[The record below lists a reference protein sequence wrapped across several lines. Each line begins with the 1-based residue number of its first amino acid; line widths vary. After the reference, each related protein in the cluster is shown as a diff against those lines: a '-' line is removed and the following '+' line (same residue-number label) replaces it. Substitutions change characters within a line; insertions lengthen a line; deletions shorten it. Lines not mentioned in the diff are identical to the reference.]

1 MTTTAKQSQRKSNK
15 GREIQS
21 SIKNEQLEPITIG
34 DGKIL
39 DGRSRAKACGMLGVE
54 TNTTEFPGNDPL
66 GFVLSKN
73 VRRRHLSKS
82 QLAMTAVKLANIADE
97 EDEL

>member
-1 MTTTAKQSQRKSNK
+1 MKAKQSQRKSNK
-15 GREIQS
+15 GRAIQS
-21 SIKNEQLEPITIG
+21 SIKNGLLDPVTIG
-34 DGKIL
+34 DGKII
-39 DGRSRAKACGMLGVE
+39 DGRSRAKACEMLVE
-54 TNTTEFPGNDPL
+54 TKTTEFPGNDPL